1 MSNIIFSNN
10 LSKFKIIIYF
20 LLIISSGFIFRYIF
34 FPFEI
39 PLILDSLGYFW
50 YGIDLS
56 VNGKFPT
63 EHDLPNNLWP
73 SLLSI
78 FFNITNSEKFLDYM
92 VIQRNLS
99 IVFSVFTAI
108 PIYFLAKKFIR
119 KEFALIAPLFFI
131 FEPRIIENSLAG
143 ITEPFFIFMV
153 VSSLALFFSKQKK
166 LILLSFVISG
176 LFCLIRYEGLM
187 ITFGMITILCYRFRN
202 EKKNLIYVIFAI
214 CIFLLVITPM
224 SIIRTDT
231 MGYDG
236 IFSHVTAGAELIN
249 EETFQNVEINNKK
262 FFPELGIINFTKFFG
277 WILIPTFTI
286 FFPLGIFYSLKNK
299 QIKKIELI
307 IIGIFALIPALYAF
321 SREILDPRYL
331 FVIMPILAIL
341 SAYVLQIFSYKIKK
355 PKIIVLIIII
365 LIIIISLV
373 FFQIKI
379 PNYEYEKESY
389 LLALKIYEIADGI
402 NASYYPEGAYLR
414 VTQLDNSIFPITSIQ
429 GKSDMIFI
437 PSNNID
443 NIDDYITY
451 GKNKGLTHLI
461 VDELFIYDSKRT
473 DDFLDDVFI
482 NEEKYP
488 YLIKEF
494 DSLEQ
499 GYSHHLKIF
508 KIDFKKFNENLN

>member
-321 SREILDPRYL
+321 SRGISDTRYL

-341 SAYVLQIFSYKIKK
+341 SAYVLEIFSDKIRK
-355 PKIIVLIIII
+355 PKIKIIIVII

-379 PNYEYEKESY
+379 PDYEYEIEAH
-389 LLALKIYEIADGI
+389 LLSLKIYEIANGI
-402 NASYYPEGAYLR
+402 NASYYPEGSYLR
-414 VTQLDNSIFPITSIQ
+414 VAQLADIIFPITSIE
-429 GKSDMIFI
+429 GKSNIKFI
-437 PSNNID
+437 SSNGINNIE
-443 NIDDYITY
+443 DYINY
-451 GKNKGLTHLI
+451 GSENGLTHLVI
-461 VDELFIYDSKRT
+461 DQRFIDDEDRT
-473 DDFLDDVFI
+473 DNFLDDIFE
-482 NEEKYP
+482 NEEKYF

-494 DSLEQ
+494 DSIDE
-499 GYSHHLKIF
+499 GYSYHLKIF
-508 KIDFKKFNENLN
+508 KIDFEKFMKKN

>member
-1 MSNIIFSNN
+1 MSNVIFSNN

-20 LLIISSGFIFRYIF
+20 SIIISSGIIFRYIF

-50 YGIDLS
+50 YGVDLS

-78 FFNITNSEKFLDYM
+78 FFNITNSENFLDYM

-99 IVFSVFTAI
+99 IIFSVFTAI
-108 PIYFLAKKFIR
+108 PTYFLAKKFLK

-153 VSSLALFFSKQKK
+153 VSSLTLFFSKQKK
-166 LILLSFVISG
+166 IMLLSFVIAG

-187 ITFGMITILCYRFRN
+187 ITFGMLTILFYRFRS
-202 EKKNLIYVIFAI
+202 ERKNLIYIIFAI

-224 SIIRTDT
+224 SIIQIDT

-236 IFSHVTAGAELIN
+236 IFSHVIGGVETVNN
-249 EETFQNVEINNKK
+249 EAFRDVETSEKK
-262 FFPELGIINFTKFFG
+262 FFPELGIVNFTKFFL

-286 FFPLGIFYSLKNK
+286 FLPIGIFYSIKNR

-307 IIGIFALIPALYAF
+307 IIGIFALIPALYAC
-321 SREILDPRYL
+321 SRGISETRYL
-331 FVIMPILAIL
+331 FIIMPIMAIL
-341 SAYVLQIFSYKIKK
+341 LAYVLEIFSNKIQK
-355 PKIIVLIIII
+355 PKIVI
-365 LIIIISLV
+365 LIIITIVIISSLI
-373 FFQIKI
+373 FFQMKVSD
-379 PNYEYEKESY
+379 YEHEREINMISV
-389 LLALKIYEIADGI
+389 KIYEIASGI
-402 NASYYPEGAYLR
+402 NASYFPEGSYLR
-414 VTQLDNSIFPITSIQ
+414 VAQLTNVVFPITSTD
-429 GKSDMIFI
+429 GKSNIKFI
-437 PSNNID
+437 SSNGID
-443 NIDDYITY
+443 NIEDYINY
-451 GKNKGLTHLI
+451 GSENGLTHLV
-461 VDELFIYDSKRT
+461 VDQRFIDDDSRK
-473 DDFLDDVFI
+473 DNFLDDVFV
-482 NEEKYP
+482 NEKKYP

-494 DSLEQ
+494 DSINE
-499 GYSHHLKIF
+499 GYSYHLKIF
-508 KIDFKKFNENLN
+508 KIDYEKFMKKN

>member
-1 MSNIIFSNN
+1 MSNVIFANN

-20 LLIISSGFIFRYIF
+20 SLIISAGLILRYVF
-34 FPFEI
+34 FPFDI
-39 PLILDSLGYFW
+39 PLTLDSLGYFW

-78 FFNITNSEKFLDYM
+78 FFNISNSENFLDYM
-92 VIQRNLS
+92 IIQRNLS
-99 IVFSVFTAI
+99 IIFSVFTSI
-108 PIYFLAKKFIR
+108 PIYFLAKKFIK

-166 LILLSFVISG
+166 LILLSFVLSG
-176 LFCLIRYEGLM
+176 LFCLIRYEGIM
-187 ITFGMITILCYRFRN
+187 ITFGMIIILCYRFKH

-236 IFSHVTAGAELIN
+236 IFSHVIGGVEVVN
-249 EETFQNVEINNKK
+249 KETFQSSENNIKK
-262 FFPELGIINFTKFFG
+262 FFPILGTINFIKFFG

-286 FFPLGIFYSLKNK
+286 FFPLGIFYSLRNK

-307 IIGIFALIPALYAF
+307 IIGIFALIPSFYAF

-341 SAYVLQIFSYKIKK
+341 SAYVLEIFSYKIKK
-355 PKIIVLIIII
+355 PKIKILVIII
-365 LIIIISLV
+365 LIIIISLI

-379 PNYEYEKESY
+379 PNYEYERETY
-389 LLALKIYEIADGI
+389 LLSLKIYEIADGI

-414 VTQLDNSIFPITSIQ
+414 VAQLTDTIFPITSIQ
-429 GKSDMIFI
+429 SKSNMIFI

-443 NIDDYITY
+443 NIDDYIRY
-451 GKNKGLTHLI
+451 GSSKGLTHLV
-461 VDELFIYDSKRT
+461 VDEQFLYDSKRT
-473 DDFLDDVFI
+473 DDFLDDIFE
-482 NEEKYP
+482 NEDDYS

-494 DSLEQ
+494 DSIKH

-508 KIDFKKFNENLN
+508 KIDFEKFEEKLK